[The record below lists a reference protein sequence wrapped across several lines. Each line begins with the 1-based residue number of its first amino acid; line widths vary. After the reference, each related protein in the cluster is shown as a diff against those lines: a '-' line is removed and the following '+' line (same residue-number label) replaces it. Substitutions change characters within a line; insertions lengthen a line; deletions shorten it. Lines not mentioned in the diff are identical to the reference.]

1 MDLGSALGFLLSGI
15 RESFA
20 PCVPGS
26 LWGFAGPHWDSVL
39 PFFVFFVLVYVAAAF
54 LNGIVFGIK
63 KKSVP
68 LLSTCCNSFIHGLC
82 CILAGCS
89 ILSQWDDRKLDHVN
103 SELQNQVVQFSFAY
117 LASDTLN
124 AIFFDW
130 DVLFLAHHVLSLLYL
145 YAVLQLQ
152 VGAVSAVFVF
162 FLGEVTSPIFNSF
175 TVLRELKKDYKWA
188 SPWFHLVSPI
198 FTVSFVLVRSVISVP
213 LIYWYM
219 KQMLVDS
226 HAIPF
231 PWRLFMVSLV
241 GLGLKIH
248 GGTRKARTRLARHLV
263 RGHESS
269 ACGPQEVQQAR
280 AWCPLHAHNAIL
292 APKSVGRAATI
303 VSSMLVLLLLQPS
316 EALALPDIV
325 PLVESTVSSAGV
337 LGPVVFIII
346 YAVAAVLFVPA
357 SVLTVSAGF
366 LFGPWLGSSIVS
378 IAATTGAGLAFLI
391 GRYFARSYVEST
403 IQKNEKFVAIDKAIA
418 SQGAKVVFLMRLSP
432 LFPYSVINYS
442 LGLTKVPFTQY
453 IVASW
458 IGMLPGTFAYVILG
472 SAGKAAVT
480 AGGTSSAFPGAL
492 LYFVGA
498 LATLGVT
505 VLISREASKVLNEMD
520 S

>member
-1 MDLGSALGFLLSGI
+1 MRPA
-15 RESFA
+15 
-20 PCVPGS
+20 
-26 LWGFAGPHWDSVL
+26 
-39 PFFVFFVLVYVAAAF
+39 
-54 LNGIVFGIK
+54 
-63 KKSVP
+63 
-68 LLSTCCNSFIHGLC
+68 
-82 CILAGCS
+82 
-89 ILSQWDDRKLDHVN
+89 Q
-103 SELQNQVVQFSFAY
+103 
-117 LASDTLN
+117 
-124 AIFFDW
+124 
-130 DVLFLAHHVLSLLYL
+130 
-145 YAVLQLQ
+145 
-152 VGAVSAVFVF
+152 
-162 FLGEVTSPIFNSF
+162 
-175 TVLRELKKDYKWA
+175 
-188 SPWFHLVSPI
+188 
-198 FTVSFVLVRSVISVP
+198 
-213 LIYWYM
+213 
-219 KQMLVDS
+219 
-226 HAIPF
+226 
-231 PWRLFMVSLV
+231 LV
-241 GLGLKIH
+241 GEPYRCTICCLNWRGLKIH
-248 GGTRKARTRLARHLV
+248 GGTRKARTRLARRLV

-280 AWCPLHAHNAIL
+280 AWCPPHAHNAML

-366 LFGPWLGSSIVS
+366 LFGPWLGSIIVS

-432 LFPYSVINYS
+432 LFPYSLINYS